1 MKRMKVIISL
11 FKHIPIKN
19 SNKTPNPRS
28 KKENQNKPKTMLVK
42 SLRVKMKNSSKI
54 LSKKEVGVK
63 TTKKPN
69 RQIRPIPLKQ
79 EKCSKRKKI
88 KKIMNQLVQQMKIK
102 MVKVTMDLDK
112 PVLVREVA
120 ILNKFSKI
128 SKIRIKREETSKERK
143 REKIITKKV
152 QKINWNQIL
161 ITKIPM
167 RKYLRKWLHHR

>member
-1 MKRMKVIISL
+1 
-11 FKHIPIKN
+11 
-19 SNKTPNPRS
+19 
-28 KKENQNKPKTMLVK
+28 
-42 SLRVKMKNSSKI
+42 MKNSSKI
-54 LSKKEVGVK
+54 LSKKEVGAK

-128 SKIRIKREETSKERK
+128 SKTRIKREETSKERK
-143 REKIITKKV
+143 REKIIIKKV

-167 RKYLRKWLHHR
+167 RKYLRKWLHHRQNKKTKKDGKITINRCNIK